1 MCFVDVL
8 LPLGNEVLPLVF
20 TVEDLV
26 SQTVDAQNNV

>member
-8 LPLGNEVLPLVF
+8 LPLRNEVLPLVF
-20 TVEDLV
+20 TLEDLV

>member
-1 MCFVDVL
+1 ML